1 MRVAQDRDAPPGRKR
16 AAPGRVGGGAP
27 RRVALARAAAAL
39 SGALLVVLLALSAGE
54 GEGLAPAT
62 SAART
67 PAQGASVPIL
77 PPVPPAPTPDAA
89 ATAARVAQAPIGPV
103 IVPAPV
109 SPAHSLPVAAVMPAA
124 GPERTGAV
132 VAPAASVEPGAPAP
146 TTTAREQGVLI
157 PRAAAAAVGSGYL
170 VQIGVFADPAN
181 ALKAYEQAV
190 ALGQPAHV
198 QSRVVLGPFADRAA
212 AERAR
217 KVLQGA
223 GAGPGALI
231 APERGR

>member
-1 MRVAQDRDAPPGRKR
+1 MRVAQKRDAPPGRKR

-39 SGALLVVLLALSAGE
+39 FGALLVVLLALSAGE
-54 GEGLAPAT
+54 GEGPAPAT
-62 SAART
+62 TAART
-67 PAQGASVPIL
+67 PAQGASAPIL
-77 PPVPPAPTPDAA
+77 PSAPPAPTPDTVAA
-89 ATAARVAQAPIGPV
+89 AARVAQAATEPA
-103 IVPAPV
+103 IVPAPA
-109 SPAHSLPVAAVMPAA
+109 SPAALPVPAVALAA
-124 GPERTGAV
+124 GPERAGEV
-132 VAPAASVEPGAPAP
+132 VAPAASVAPGAAAP
-146 TTTAREQGVLI
+146 TATARAQGVLI

-181 ALKAYEQAV
+181 ALKAYEQAT
-190 ALGQPAHV
+190 ALGQPAYV

-217 KVLQGA
+217 KALQGA
-223 GAGPGALI
+223 GGGPGVLI